1 MIWPKD
7 RAMWGHNPSVG
18 QDSGTRE
25 GWQEVTLY
33 DLLVSDPYAKNPTI
47 SNQSRVGSVD
57 IILTN

>member
-18 QDSGTRE
+18 QASGTRE
-25 GWQEVTLY
+25 GWQEATLY

-47 SNQSRVGSVD
+47 SNQSRVA
-57 IILTN
+57 